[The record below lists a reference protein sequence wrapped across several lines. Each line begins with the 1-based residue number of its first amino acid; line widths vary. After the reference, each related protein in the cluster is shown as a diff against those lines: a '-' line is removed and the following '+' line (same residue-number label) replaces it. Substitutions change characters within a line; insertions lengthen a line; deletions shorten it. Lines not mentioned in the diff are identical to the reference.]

1 MTKYRIVKL
10 KYKKGFYYSVQR
22 RVLGIFWREIDYT
35 YNCDTAQTRLLG
47 HKRFEELPKKEIV
60 YEE

>member
-1 MTKYRIVKL
+1 MTKYRIVKQ

-22 RVLGIFWREIDYT
+22 RALGIFWIEIEYT
-35 YNCDTAQTRLLG
+35 FNYDDAQYFLLS
-47 HKRFEELPKKEIV
+47 HKKLQELPKKEIV

>member
-1 MTKYRIVKL
+1 MTKYRIVKQ
-10 KYKKGFYYSVQR
+10 KYKKGYHYSVQR
-22 RVLGIFWREIDYT
+22 RVLGIFWREIGYA
-35 YNCDTAQTRLLG
+35 YNYDTAQDLLLG